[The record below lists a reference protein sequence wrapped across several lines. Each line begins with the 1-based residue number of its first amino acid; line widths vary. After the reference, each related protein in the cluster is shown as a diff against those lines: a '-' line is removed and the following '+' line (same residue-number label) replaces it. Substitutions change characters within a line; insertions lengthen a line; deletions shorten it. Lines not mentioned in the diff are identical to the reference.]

1 MDEAACLEELE
12 DALKVLIET
21 NCSGI
26 PVVVEGEKDVAALR
40 SLGLSGEIISLN
52 VGLSIPD
59 FCDKLSER
67 FSEIIVLTDWDRTG
81 GRLAGLLCSQLKGR
95 VICDMSFR
103 EVCVRCCM
111 VRVVEGLPSFL
122 QTLRDRVENK

>member
-1 MDEAACLEELE
+1 MDEARCLEDLE
-12 DALKVLIET
+12 DALQSLIKR
-21 NCSGI
+21 NYSGI

-40 SLGLSGEIISLN
+40 SLGLSGKILVLN

-67 FSEIIVLTDWDRTG
+67 FSEIVVLTDWDRTG
-81 GRLAGLLCSQLKGR
+81 GRLAGILLSQLKGR
-95 VICDMSFR
+95 VNCDMSFR

-122 QTLRDRVENK
+122 QTLKSRV

>member
-12 DALKVLIET
+12 DALKLLIET

-26 PVVVEGEKDVAALR
+26 PVVVEGEKDVTALR
-40 SLGLSGEIISLN
+40 SLGLSGEILVLN

-67 FSEIIVLTDWDRTG
+67 FSEIVVLTDWDRTG

-95 VICDMSFR
+95 VNCDMSFR

-122 QTLRDRVENK
+122 QTLKSRV

>member
-40 SLGLSGEIISLN
+40 SLGLSGEIVQLN

-67 FSEIIVLTDWDRTG
+67 FSEVIVLTDWDRTG

-95 VICDMSFR
+95 VKCDMSFR

-122 QTLRDRVENK
+122 QTLKKRV

>member
-12 DALKVLIET
+12 EALQKLIER

-26 PVVVEGEKDVAALR
+26 PVIVEGEKDVAALR
-40 SLGLSGEIISLN
+40 SLGLSGEIIILN
-52 VGLSIPD
+52 VGMSIPD

-95 VICDMSFR
+95 VKCDMLFR
-103 EVCVRCCM
+103 EVCMRCCM
-111 VRVVEGLPSFL
+111 VRVVEGLQSFL
-122 QTLRDRVENK
+122 QTLKSRV